1 MLGFFYTGEE
11 EKRFFMDKLIRIG
24 AFAKACNA
32 SISTVRYYVQCGY
45 LIPER
50 QNGQYL
56 FDERCRKDM
65 DQITMWK
72 SMMFSL
78 EEIHELLSFQRRYTY
93 PLREDIEGYIA
104 IYQRQLQR
112 LFIHEEELNQRINTV
127 RALMDNA
134 TGFYS
139 SGQ

>member
-1 MLGFFYTGEE
+1 
-11 EKRFFMDKLIRIG
+11 MDKLMRIG
-24 AFAKACNA
+24 AFARACNT

-72 SMMFSL
+72 SMLFSL

-112 LFIHEEELNQRINTV
+112 LFVHEKALNQRIDTV
-127 RALMDNA
+127 RAQLDNA